1 MSNQNGKKFKIVK
14 KKDYKEKIL
23 ENFNFLI
30 IKANTLEEKGA
41 SFKTREYNDT
51 IKAIKQYPNKISHIG
66 EVEKILI
73 EFGKKNPKKT
83 LTKIQEIINTGI
95 LSEVE
100 EAKKNPIIEAVKNL
114 TKIYSI
120 GYKKAKV
127 LYSQYNIKNVEQLR
141 EKFKEDTSILHG
153 KQKLGLKYYD
163 DLSKRIPRSEIELYE
178 KQLIVYASEVDSSIK
193 LSINGSYRRGHKDS
207 GDIDVLITSES
218 ENVTN
223 LRLKFIEYLKK
234 RKMIVDTLANGD
246 KKFMGVTR
254 LSESHNFRHMDIIE
268 TDAKCY
274 PFGVL
279 YFTGSG
285 GFNARMRQHA
295 LNSGFS
301 LNEYCLSDKFTKVG
315 ISSDLIFSKIGKYEF
330 KEEKDIFDFLNMD
343 YVEPPLRD
351 II

>member
-1 MSNQNGKKFKIVK
+1 MSNQKKFKIVK
-14 KKDYKEKIL
+14 KKNFKEEII

-51 IKAIKQYPNKISHIG
+51 IKAIKQFPNKISNIR

-83 LTKIQEIINTGI
+83 LIKIQEIISTGK

-100 EAKKNPIIEAVKNL
+100 EAKKNPIIEAVRNL

-120 GYKKAKV
+120 GYKKAKL
-127 LYSQYNIKNVEQLR
+127 LYSEYDIKNVEQLR
-141 EKFKEDTSILHG
+141 DKFKEDTSILHG

-163 DLSKRIPRSEIELYE
+163 DLNKRIPRSEIELYE
-178 KQLIVYASEVDSSIK
+178 KKLRMYACEVDSSIK

-207 GDIDVLITSES
+207 GDIDVLITSDS
-218 ENVTN
+218 ENTTN
-223 LRLKFIEYLKK
+223 LRLKFIGYLKK
-234 RKMIVDTLANGD
+234 KMMIVDTLANGD
-246 KKFMGVTR
+246 KKFMGITR

-268 TDAKCY
+268 TDTKCY
-274 PFGVL
+274 PFGIL

-301 LNEYCLSDKFTKVG
+301 LNEYCLSDKFTKLA
-315 ISSDLIFSKIGKYEF
+315 ISSELIFSKIGKYEF
-330 KEEKDIFDFLNMD
+330 KEEKDIFDFLNMK
-343 YVEPPLRD
+343 YVEPNLRD
-351 II
+351 LI